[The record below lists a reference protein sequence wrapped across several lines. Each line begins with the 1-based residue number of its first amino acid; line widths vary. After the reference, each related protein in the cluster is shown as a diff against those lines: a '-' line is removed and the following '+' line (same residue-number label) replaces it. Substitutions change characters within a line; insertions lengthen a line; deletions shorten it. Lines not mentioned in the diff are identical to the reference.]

1 MAEDLEDVRLYDRA
15 KAGTQILKEAEEIF
29 KEIDKKKYN

>member
-15 KAGTQILKEAEEIF
+15 KAGPQILKEAEEIF
-29 KEIDKKKYN
+29 KEID